1 MITQLKA
8 DAKLQILK
16 EDEQEYYMTL
26 VKGVDKEYFTVKE
39 PLSGGKGL
47 EMPQFSTWQFCLL
60 GDDAVYFFTS
70 RVVSVQRDG
79 AETCYVIKT
88 PDTVHRQQRRGHV
101 RVPCHH
107 DLLYWSWEDAE
118 SHGLPSPSRATRSSD
133 LWEDPLWVNDYLS
146 GLTAKTPGKN
156 AFTLDMSGGGLR
168 MVTLEPL
175 ERHERLLLKIVLDE
189 PKSSRVLLVEA
200 RVIRVVPLK
209 IGGWNRY
216 RVGVSFLNLNEKVQE
231 KIISYLFKVMRKK
244 L

>member
-1 MITQLKA
+1 MISQLKA
-8 DAKLQILK
+8 EAKLQILK

-26 VKGVDKEYFTVKE
+26 VKSVDRDCFLVNE
-39 PLSGGKGL
+39 PVSGGKGL
-47 EMPQFSTWQFCLL
+47 EMPQFSTWQFCIL

-70 RVVSVQRDG
+70 RVVSVIRDG
-79 AETCYVIKT
+79 AETRYVIKI

-107 DLLYWSWEDAE
+107 DLLYWSWSDAE
-118 SHGLPSPSRATRSSD
+118 HQDLPSPSRATRSSD

-146 GLTAKTPGKN
+146 GLTARVSGKN

-175 ERHERLLLKIVLDE
+175 ERHQRLLLKIILDE
-189 PKSSRVLLVEA
+189 PKSNRVLLLEG

-216 RVGVSFLNLNEKVQE
+216 RVGVSFVNLNEKVQE

>member
-1 MITQLKA
+1 MIAQLKPE
-8 DAKLQILK
+8 AKLQILK
-16 EDEQEYYMTL
+16 EDEQEYYMTM
-26 VKGVDKEYFTVKE
+26 VKSVDRDCFTVNE

-47 EMPQFSTWQFCLL
+47 EMAQFSTWQFCLL

-70 RVVSVQRDG
+70 RVVSVLRDG
-79 AETCYVIKT
+79 AETRYVIKI

-107 DLLYWSWEDAE
+107 DLLYWLWADAE
-118 SHGLPSPSRATRSSD
+118 ANGLPSPSKATRSSD

-146 GLTAKTPGKN
+146 GLSSRVPGKS

-175 ERHERLLLKIVLDE
+175 ERQERLLLKIALDE
-189 PKSSRVLLVEA
+189 PKSNRVLLLESK
-200 RVIRVVPLK
+200 VIRVVPLR

-216 RVGVSFLNLNEKVQE
+216 RVGVSFVNLNENIQE

>member
-1 MITQLKA
+1 MISQLKA
-8 DAKLQILK
+8 EAKLQILK

-26 VKGVDKEYFTVKE
+26 VKSVDKDCFLVNE
-39 PLSGGKGL
+39 PISGGKGL

-70 RVVSVQRDG
+70 RVVSVIRDG
-79 AETCYVIKT
+79 AETRYVIKI

-107 DLLYWSWEDAE
+107 DLLYWPWSDAE
-118 SHGLPSPSRATRSSD
+118 QQDLPSPSRATRSSD

-146 GLTAKTPGKN
+146 GLTARVPGKN

-175 ERHERLLLKIVLDE
+175 ERQERLLLKIILDE
-189 PKSSRVLLVEA
+189 PKSNRVFLLEA

-216 RVGVSFLNLNEKVQE
+216 RVGVNFVNLNEKVQE
-231 KIISYLFKVMRKK
+231 KIIRYLFKMMRKK